1 MVSLIRKRV
10 TFANV
15 ILTFALVFAF
25 TGGAFAAGK
34 YLITSTKQISP
45 KVLKSLTGKPGKN
58 GAPGTP
64 GAQGPQGA
72 PGAPGANGKDGA
84 PGTGGAAGESV
95 TFKAVATSDS
105 AKCGGLG
112 GGEYTLAGKTT
123 LVCNG
128 QTGFTETLPSEKA
141 EKGDWAVSGLSVSDP
156 ELTPFGG
163 AETAISFP
171 IPLAS
176 APTEVDVIG
185 EGQTPPSGC
194 SGTVANPEAKP
205 GHLCIF
211 IFKKSS
217 SATGGIIPG
226 SAATGEFAKADAT
239 GSLLYAVT
247 AKAGEE
253 VFAKGTWAVSAE

>member
-15 ILTFALVFAF
+15 ILTLALVFAM

-58 GAPGTP
+58 GAPGAP

-84 PGTGGAAGESV
+84 PGTGGATGESV
-95 TFKAVATSDS
+95 AFKAVATSDS

-112 GGEYTLAGKTT
+112 GGEYTLAGKAT
-123 LVCNG
+123 LICNG
-128 QTGFTETLPSEKA
+128 QTGFTESLPSEKT
-141 EKGDWAVSGLSVSDP
+141 EKGDWVISGMPSSDP
-156 ELTPFGG
+156 ELGG
-163 AETAISFP
+163 AAGETAFSFP

-176 APTEVDVIG
+176 APTEVDYI
-185 EGQTPPSGC
+185 ELGQTPPAGC
-194 SGTVANPEAKP
+194 AGSITNPEAKP

-211 IFKKSS
+211 ILKETNVQLVI
-217 SATGGIIPG
+217 AA
-226 SAATGEFAKADAT
+226 SAATGEFSKADAT
-239 GSLLYAVT
+239 GSLLYGVPMN
-247 AKAGEE
+247 AGEA

>member
-58 GAPGTP
+58 GAPGAP

-84 PGTGGAAGESV
+84 PGTGTTGESV
-95 TFKAVATSDS
+95 AFKAVPTSDS
-105 AKCGGLG
+105 AKCSGLG

-123 LVCNG
+123 LICNG
-128 QTGFTETLPSEKA
+128 QTGFTETLPSEKS
-141 EKGDWAVSGLSVSDP
+141 EKGDWVVSGLAGPDP
-156 ELTPFGG
+156 ELAPFSAVEG
-163 AETAISFP
+163 AISFP
-171 IPLAS
+171 IPLGG
-176 APTEVDVIG
+176 APTVEQILP
-185 EGQTPPSGC
+185 GQGLPPGC
-194 SGTVANPEAKP
+194 AGNVANPEAKP

-211 IFKKSS
+211 IFSDTNLQTLA
-217 SATGGIIPG
+217 SA
-226 SAATGEFAKADAT
+226 SAGTGEFNKADAT
-239 GSLLYAVT
+239 GALLYGIPIN
-247 AKAGEE
+247 AGED
-253 VFAKGTWAVSAE
+253 VFAKGTWAVNAE